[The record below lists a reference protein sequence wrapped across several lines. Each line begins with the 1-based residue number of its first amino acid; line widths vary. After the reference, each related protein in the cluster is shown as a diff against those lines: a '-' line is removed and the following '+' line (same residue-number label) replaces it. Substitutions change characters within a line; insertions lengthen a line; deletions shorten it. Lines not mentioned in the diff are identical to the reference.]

1 MQQEQN
7 TSAKKGRPPKPRY
20 NIAGVPDDAISAAIE
35 QAVAKRTAE
44 IEKQAER
51 KIREASKRVQ
61 EASPA
66 RRVWYGPDK
75 LRAAF
80 YAGQGK
86 TPDQIAQAI
95 GGTTGPRVR
104 TLLHQHGIGF
114 NRDSGF
120 ADQIML
126 NWKKTDRELIEK
138 HAAKRERDPAELAA
152 LIVRKV
158 LQGGDKA
165 IDALVSEFDVI
176 G

>member
-1 MQQEQN
+1 MQHEP
-7 TSAKKGRPPKPRY
+7 SKSLKRGRPPKPRY

-35 QAVAKRTAE
+35 QAVVKRTAE

-114 NRDSGF
+114 NRDGGF

-138 HAAKRERDPAELAA
+138 HAAKRDRDPAELAA

-158 LQGGDKA
+158 IQGGDKA